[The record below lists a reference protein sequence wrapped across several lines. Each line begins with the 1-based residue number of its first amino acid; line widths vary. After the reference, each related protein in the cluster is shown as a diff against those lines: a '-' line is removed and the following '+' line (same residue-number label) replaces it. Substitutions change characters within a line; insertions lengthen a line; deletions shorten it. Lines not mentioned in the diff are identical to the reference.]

1 MPAETSKKIT
11 IEDNPGGRPPARL
24 SYFPLSTYSQ
34 KVLIALHEKGAAFES
49 EQVRLF
55 DETERERYRN
65 IYSLGRIP
73 LSVLDDGHLIP
84 ESSIIVE
91 YLDATLLGGTRL
103 IRAEPDDARQ
113 TRFHDRMPNLYLND
127 SIASLLFKSWKPEVS
142 RDRKLIKRSRSRAGV
157 VYDFLEHR
165 LDGRAWLMG
174 EEFTM
179 ADCAAATAL
188 LYVEDNFPFAER
200 PAIAAYSERLN
211 VRPSYARV
219 LEETEPYLRELRD
232 RAA

>member
-24 SYFPLSTYSQ
+24 SYFPLSTYSR
-34 KVLIALHEKGAAFES
+34 KELIALHEKGAAFES

-73 LSVLDDGHLIP
+73 LPVLDDGHLIP
-84 ESSIIVE
+84 ECSIIVE
-91 YLDATLLGGTRL
+91 YLDATLDSGPRL
-103 IRAEPDDARQ
+103 IPSGSEEARQ

-127 SIASLLFKSWKPEVS
+127 SIASLLFKSPKPEVS
-142 RDRKLIKRSRSRAGV
+142 RDRKLIERSRSRAGV
-157 VYDFLEHR
+157 VCDFLEHR

-174 EEFTM
+174 EDFTM
-179 ADCAAATAL
+179 ADCAAAPAL
-188 LYVEDNFPFAER
+188 LYAG
-200 PAIAAYSERLN
+200 
-211 VRPSYARV
+211 
-219 LEETEPYLRELRD
+219 
-232 RAA
+232 